1 MKVKLNIMSDTKNKD
16 YAYEFL
22 SSKQGEIASKIEE
35 LLIGLTINEAKE
47 LLYAVRKSIEKTKI
61 S

>member
-1 MKVKLNIMSDTKNKD
+1 LSLEQNKIAFKV
-16 YAYEFL
+16 ER
-22 SSKQGEIASKIEE
+22 
-35 LLIGLTINEAKE
+35 LLVGLTINEAKE

>member
-1 MKVKLNIMSDTKNKD
+1 MSDSKNKD

-22 SSKQGEIASKIEE
+22 SSKQIEIASKIEE
-35 LLIGLTINEAKE
+35 LLIGLSVNEAKE
-47 LLYAVRKSIEKTKI
+47 LLHAIRKSIEETKI

>member
-1 MKVKLNIMSDTKNKD
+1 MSDSKNKD

-22 SSKQGEIASKIEE
+22 SSKQKEIASKIEE
-35 LLIGLTINEAKE
+35 LLH
-47 LLYAVRKSIEKTKI
+47 AVRKSIEETKI